1 MNLAKVAQVRRT
13 IEVQLDRLRKLEQ
26 DMQSATPPTQD
37 QIKSEINLI
46 AHDIRNLDTILEVL
60 IKSAP

>member
-37 QIKSEINLI
+37 QIKSEINFI